1 MPWPVATTYNQASQI
16 TKGPPVETVAI
27 FEAKSRLSE
36 ILAAV
41 EHGEEFTVT
50 KRGEPIARI
59 VPYHKVEQGE
69 AANKL
74 RRALIARCRAASKA
88 TPVEGFDVRAAI
100 EEGRD

>member
-1 MPWPVATTYNQASQI
+1 M
-16 TKGPPVETVAI
+16 ETIAI

-59 VPYHKVEQGE
+59 IPYHQVAYDE
-69 AANKL
+69 AARQS
-74 RRALIARCRAASKA
+74 RRAVIARCLAARSAA
-88 TPVEGFDVRAAI
+88 TVNEFDVRAAI

>member
-1 MPWPVATTYNQASQI
+1 M
-16 TKGPPVETVAI
+16 ETVAI

-50 KRGEPIARI
+50 KRGEPIALI
-59 VPYHKVEQGE
+59 VPYHKAEQGE

-88 TPVEGFDVRAAI
+88 VPVEGFDVRAAI

>member
-1 MPWPVATTYNQASQI
+1 M
-16 TKGPPVETVAI
+16 ETIAI

-50 KRGEPIARI
+50 KRGEPIALI
-59 VPYHKVEQGE
+59 VPYHQKERSE
-69 AANKL
+69 AASQL
-74 RRALIARCRAASKA
+74 RRALIVRCREARKA
-88 TPVEGFDVRAAI
+88 TPVEGVDLRAAL

>member
-1 MPWPVATTYNQASQI
+1 M
-16 TKGPPVETVAI
+16 ETVAI

-50 KRGEPIARI
+50 KRGNPIARI
-59 VPYHKVEQGE
+59 VPYHQAEQNQV
-69 AANKL
+69 ASQA
-74 RRALIARCRAASKA
+74 RRDLIARCRAASDA
-88 TPVEGFDVRAAI
+88 APTIEFDVRAAI

>member
-1 MPWPVATTYNQASQI
+1 M
-16 TKGPPVETVAI
+16 ETIAV

-41 EHGEEFTVT
+41 ELGQEFTVT

-59 VPYHKVEQGE
+59 IPYHHAQYDQ
-69 AANKL
+69 AAQQA
-74 RRALIARCRAASKA
+74 RERLIARCLEARFAA
-88 TPVEGFDVRAAI
+88 PVEGFDLRAAT

>member
-1 MPWPVATTYNQASQI
+1 M
-16 TKGPPVETVAI
+16 ETVAI

-50 KRGEPIARI
+50 KRGEPIALI
-59 VPYHKVEQGE
+59 VPYRQKERSE
-69 AANKL
+69 AASQA
-74 RRALIARCRAASKA
+74 RRELIARCLAARNA
-88 TPVEGFDVRAAI
+88 APVDDFDVRAAI

>member
-1 MPWPVATTYNQASQI
+1 M
-16 TKGPPVETVAI
+16 ETIAI

-59 VPYHKVEQGE
+59 VPYRQKEQGE
-69 AANKL
+69 AASQA
-74 RRALIARCRAASKA
+74 RRDFISRCRAASKA
-88 TPVEGFDVRAAI
+88 APTKGFDVRAAM
-100 EEGRD
+100 EDGRD

>member
-1 MPWPVATTYNQASQI
+1 M
-16 TKGPPVETVAI
+16 ETVAI

-69 AANKL
+69 AANQV

-88 TPVEGFDVRAAI
+88 APVAGFDVRAAI
-100 EEGRD
+100 EDDRD

>member
-1 MPWPVATTYNQASQI
+1 M
-16 TKGPPVETVAI
+16 GTVAI

-59 VPYHKVEQGE
+59 VPFRQAPSDDAIAK
-69 AANKL
+69 
-74 RRALIARCRAASKA
+74 RRAMIDRLRAARDA
-88 TPVEGFDVRAAI
+88 APVDDFDLRAAI